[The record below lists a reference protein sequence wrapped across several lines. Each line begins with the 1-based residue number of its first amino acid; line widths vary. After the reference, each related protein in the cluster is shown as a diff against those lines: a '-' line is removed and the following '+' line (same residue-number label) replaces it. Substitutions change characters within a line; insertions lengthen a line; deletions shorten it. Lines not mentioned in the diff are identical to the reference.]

1 MDIKY
6 HIETAWKHCIHNLL
20 PLVILS
26 LAVAAVSIFS
36 LTLLAP
42 VAFAGYAHSLFQ
54 LLKFNRTPRPGD
66 VFSQLHLF
74 FPLLLFWMATLVI
87 TFIGFTLMV
96 IPGIIFSV
104 IIGYIGLYVIP
115 VMVDK
120 QYGLIDAIQKSISI
134 VTHSQQADHFIVF
147 IIFTALSIAGGASF
161 LGFLFI
167 QPFATLFLLSA
178 YEHTI

>member
-6 HIETAWKHCIHNLL
+6 HIETAWTHSIHNLL
-20 PLVILS
+20 PVALLS
-26 LAVAAVSIFS
+26 LVAAAVSIFS
-36 LTLLAP
+36 LGILAP
-42 VAFAGYAHSLFQ
+42 VVFAGYTHSLFQ
-54 LLKFNRTPRPGD
+54 LLKFNREPRPGD
-66 VFSQLHLF
+66 VFSQIHLF
-74 FPLLLFWMATLVI
+74 FPLLLFWVVILII
-87 TFIGFTLMV
+87 TFIGFTLLI

-104 IIGYIGLYVIP
+104 IIGYIGLYIIP

-134 VTHSQQADHFIVF
+134 VTHSQKADHFIIF
-147 IIFTALSIAGGASF
+147 IIFTALTIAGSASF
-161 LGFLFI
+161 LGFLLI